1 MLVRDSIS
9 DDPTF
14 DTIEDFMRLGEWPEE
29 HDTDPGG
36 TRDVRVPRVLFGLLS
51 PELKGAMKELAR
63 VPVRRVMDPDFARI
77 HIGASGE
84 ELRELFASGIR
95 SAIVVDDV
103 SRPIGVVTAA
113 GVVRAEVGGKPLQ
126 ALRVHDAASLGVAKL
141 APDAGLADALAQ
153 MAASPD
159 LPVAV
164 VRADGTLAG
173 GFESHHVVAWLGA
186 GVVAGS

>member
-1 MLVRDSIS
+1 VQNSTS

-14 DTIEDFMRLGEWPEE
+14 DTIEDFMRLREWPEE
-29 HDTDPGG
+29 HDTDPSG

-77 HIGASGE
+77 HIGANGE
-84 ELRELFASGIR
+84 EMRELFASGIR

-141 APDAGLADALAQ
+141 APDSALADALAQ

-159 LPVAV
+159 LPLAV